1 MLWTPFCISFR
12 SFALKLSPL
21 DSPGRSAS
29 GVPSAVVW
37 VLALVMAAVLLWP
50 LYQGPALREKASQHR
65 LAQAWCPEYRVL
77 PLLGLAHAQSLE
89 RGGKLSRQELDQLWQ
104 ATVAYQKGFPLYLW
118 MELAWLEAR
127 AGNLDRSR
135 QALARAKKTDPG
147 QFGAWERAKL
157 WDPWRSQL
165 GLAKP

>member
-1 MLWTPFCISFR
+1 M
-12 SFALKLSPL
+12 
-21 DSPGRSAS
+21 DSPERSTS

-37 VLALVMAAVLLWP
+37 VLALVIAAVLLWP
-50 LYQGPALREKASQHR
+50 LYQGPALREKASRQR
-65 LAQAWCPEYRVL
+65 LDQDWSPEYRVL

-104 ATVAYQKGFPLYLW
+104 ATMAYRKGLPLYLW
-118 MELAWLEAR
+118 LELAWLEAR

-135 QALARAKKTDPG
+135 QALARAKKLDPG
-147 QFGAWERAKL
+147 QFRAWERAKL